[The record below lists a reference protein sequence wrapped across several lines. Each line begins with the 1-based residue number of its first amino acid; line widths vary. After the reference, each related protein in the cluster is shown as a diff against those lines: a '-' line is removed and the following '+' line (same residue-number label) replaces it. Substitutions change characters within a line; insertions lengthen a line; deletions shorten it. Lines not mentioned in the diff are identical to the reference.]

1 MPENT
6 DQKNFEYE
14 HFLRSHLII
23 KRLENWLMS
32 EINTNFCIQIFK
44 KMKFAIRILK
54 ENLNKST
61 ATYGFL
67 VKA

>member
-32 EINTNFCIQIFK
+32 EISTNFCIQIFK
-44 KMKFAIRILK
+44 KMKFAIK
-54 ENLNKST
+54 DS
-61 ATYGFL
+61 
-67 VKA
+67 